1 MTYNKYGTKSLREEE
16 LEGYEDILMD
26 VKSILK
32 RAKGRAYKAVDN
44 IRVQAYWQTGERIVR
59 GELQHKGRADY
70 GKKIVAKLAGDLGF
84 RERHVWRM
92 VQFYRTYSILSSVMT
107 ELSWSHYVYLITIQ
121 DSIERRF
128 YEIQSV
134 REGWSVRDLQ
144 ERIKLNEYAK
154 AKKSGEV
161 TIKIPLKLPSPE
173 DVFKDAYDW
182 KFLDIEKNHS
192 ERELEQSLLSAVEEI
207 LLEFGKGVAFM
218 GSQQKILIAG
228 QYHKVDLLFYPRF
241 LKCLI
246 LVDLKIERFR
256 REFIGQM
263 NEYLTYYRE
272 QDKMDWERDPIGLII
287 CKEKKNE
294 EVHYALGKLRE
305 DIFVA
310 EYRTQLPSEQEIRF
324 KLQKQS
330 MISKN
335 ENKQ

>member
-1 MTYNKYGTKSLREEE
+1 
-16 LEGYEDILMD
+16 
-26 VKSILK
+26 
-32 RAKGRAYKAVDN
+32 
-44 IRVQAYWQTGERIVR
+44 
-59 GELQHKGRADY
+59 
-70 GKKIVAKLAGDLGF
+70 
-84 RERHVWRM
+84 
-92 VQFYRTYSILSSVMT
+92 MT

-182 KFLDIEKNHS
+182 KFLNIEKNHS

-207 LLEFGKGVAFM
+207 LLEFGKGFAFM

-272 QDKMDWERDPIGLII
+272 QDKMDWERGPIELII

-294 EVHYALGKLRE
+294 EVHYALGKLR
-305 DIFVA
+305 
-310 EYRTQLPSEQEIRF
+310 
-324 KLQKQS
+324 
-330 MISKN
+330 
-335 ENKQ
+335 